1 MNAPLP
7 VDLTT
12 SFANDGPNVAGVR
25 AYPVTLRAVP
35 THAAKER
42 QPAFVERR
50 RPEAGTADN
59 ALRSPVVL
67 GFVGVVW
74 GLLLSAILTLVVSA
88 GLALAGVSW
97 MAAGP
102 YCAALILL
110 VFGLVGLALYWGTRA
125 GHPSVAGMERY
136 LEAAVER
143 RRQYLYLSSVNAL
156 ENARR
161 LGVWER
167 RFDKPTA
174 QDKRS
179 AAVSDH
185 AARRNDRIDSTG
197 FVPGPRLDFARYSG
211 TVPRY
216 APAACCLASAS

>member
-35 THAAKER
+35 ARSVNER

-50 RPEAGTADN
+50 RPDAETAN
-59 ALRSPVVL
+59 SALRSPVVL
-67 GFVGVVW
+67 GFVGVMW

-167 RFDKPTA
+167 RFDRP
-174 QDKRS
+174 QPQGERS
-179 AAVSDH
+179 AAVSGH
-185 AARRNDRIDSTG
+185 PARRNGRIDSIR
-197 FVPGPRLDFARYSG
+197 FAPGSRIDFAKYPG
-211 TVPRY
+211 TAPSY
-216 APAACCLASAS
+216 AAAASCLASAS

>member
-1 MNAPLP
+1 MDTE
-7 VDLTT
+7 V
-12 SFANDGPNVAGVR
+12 
-25 AYPVTLRAVP
+25 
-35 THAAKER
+35 
-42 QPAFVERR
+42 
-50 RPEAGTADN
+50 
-59 ALRSPVVL
+59 RSPVVL
-67 GFVGVVW
+67 GFVGVMW

-110 VFGLVGLALYWGTRA
+110 VFGLVGLALYRGARV
-125 GHPSVAGMERY
+125 GHPSVTGMERY

-167 RFDKPTA
+167 RFDKPQGGKDA
-174 QDKRS
+174 SLSGRP
-179 AAVSDH
+179 
-185 AARRNDRIDSTG
+185 ARRHDPLDSTG
-197 FVPGPRLDFARYSG
+197 FAPGSRLDFARCSG
-211 TVPRY
+211 TGPGY
-216 APAACCLASAS
+216 AAAASG

>member
-12 SFANDGPNVAGVR
+12 SFANADPNVAGVR
-25 AYPVTLRAVP
+25 AYPVTLRALPVRS
-35 THAAKER
+35 ADER

-50 RPEAGTADN
+50 RRDAGTAEN
-59 ALRSPVVL
+59 EVRSPVVL
-67 GFVGVVW
+67 GFVGVMW

-97 MAAGP
+97 MAAGY

-110 VFGLVGLALYWGTRA
+110 VFGLVGLVLYRGTQA
-125 GHPSVAGMERY
+125 GHPSVTGMERY

-167 RFDKPTA
+167 RFEMPQP
-174 QDKRS
+174 QDERERG
-179 AAVSDH
+179 AAMSGH
-185 AARRNDRIDSTG
+185 PARLNDRIDSTG
-197 FVPGPRLDFARYSG
+197 FVPGSRLDFARYSG
-211 TVPRY
+211 TAPSY
-216 APAACCLASAS
+216 AAAASG

>member
-12 SFANDGPNVAGVR
+12 SFANAGPNVAGGR

-35 THAAKER
+35 ARSVNQR

-50 RPEAGTADN
+50 RPDADTTN
-59 ALRSPVVL
+59 SALRSPVVL
-67 GFVGVVW
+67 GFVGVMW

-110 VFGLVGLALYWGTRA
+110 VFGLVGLALHRGARV
-125 GHPSVAGMERY
+125 GHPSVTGMERY

-174 QDKRS
+174 PYERG
-179 AAVSDH
+179 AAVSVH
-185 AARRNDRIDSTG
+185 PTRRHDPLDSTG
-197 FVPGPRLDFARYSG
+197 FGPGSRLDFARYSG
-211 TVPRY
+211 TGPGY
-216 APAACCLASAS
+216 AAAASG

>member
-12 SFANDGPNVAGVR
+12 SFANAGPVVAGMG
-25 AYPVTLRAVP
+25 AYPTTIRGLPARS
-35 THAAKER
+35 TDER

-50 RPEAGTADN
+50 RPEAATRDTEV
-59 ALRSPVVL
+59 RSPVVL
-67 GFVGVVW
+67 GFVGVMW

-110 VFGLVGLALYWGTRA
+110 VFGLVGLALYRGARV
-125 GHPSVAGMERY
+125 GHPSVTGMERY

-167 RFDKPTA
+167 RFDKPQGGKDA
-174 QDKRS
+174 SLSGRP
-179 AAVSDH
+179 
-185 AARRNDRIDSTG
+185 ARRHDPLDSTG
-197 FVPGPRLDFARYSG
+197 FAPGSRLDFARCSG
-211 TVPRY
+211 TGPGY
-216 APAACCLASAS
+216 AAAASG